1 MAVQAGVELVTAK
14 ETRATLT
21 LKEPTGGARAPL
33 QKQLGTGVD
42 VGHMQIRVE
51 IGRDDPEWI
60 DELMAVLDQLK
71 MFQERMAQMMEMVMA
86 AERGDETVIAAVS
99 ETVG

>member
-1 MAVQAGVELVTAK
+1 
-14 ETRATLT
+14 
-21 LKEPTGGARAPL
+21 
-33 QKQLGTGVD
+33 
-42 VGHMQIRVE
+42 MQIRVE
-51 IGRDDPEWI
+51 IDRDDPEWI

>member
-1 MAVQAGVELVTAK
+1 MAEQAGVELAVAK

-21 LKEPTGGARAPL
+21 LKEPTGGARVPL

-51 IGRDDPEWI
+51 IDRDDPEWI

-71 MFQERMAQMMEMVMA
+71 MFQERVAQMMEMVMA